1 MYPLFEGVTVDIVD
15 RTGDKRNTL
24 EKPVTP
30 VTLRHSEGGRKS
42 VPGRV
47 ENWRPCGAAY
57 HPLKR
62 ACADGADIKE
72 YCKLTHASGGLWG
85 GLLLP
90 RFFEGP
96 LASGGMFNVEKP
108 VRHLHGR

>member
-1 MYPLFEGVTVDIVD
+1 MDIVD

-30 VTLRHSEGGRKS
+30 RHSPAQEGGRTS

-62 ACADGADIKE
+62 ACADGASIQE
-72 YCKLTHASGGLWG
+72 CCNLTHASGGLWG
-85 GLLLP
+85 GL
-90 RFFEGP
+90 
-96 LASGGMFNVEKP
+96 
-108 VRHLHGR
+108 

>member
-1 MYPLFEGVTVDIVD
+1 MDIVD

-30 VTLRHSEGGRKS
+30 RHTPSHPGTARGDES
-42 VPGRV
+42 PFLGRV

-62 ACADGADIKE
+62 ACADGASLQE
-72 YCKLTHASGGLWG
+72 CCNLTHASVGLWG
-85 GLLLP
+85 GL
-90 RFFEGP
+90 
-96 LASGGMFNVEKP
+96 
-108 VRHLHGR
+108 